1 MKLSSRQVR
10 EFLIEK
16 LIFLSGIASIVF
28 VALIFIFLLREGV
41 SVLKTTSLGSFLG
54 GHFWYPI
61 SSPAKLGILPL
72 ILGSLLVTAG
82 AIMIAVPLG
91 IGAAFYIAEVAPKR
105 WRTILKTCVEVLS
118 AIPSV
123 VLGFLGI
130 TILVPF
136 LKNVLHLPTG
146 LTAFSGSVMLAF
158 MALPTIITISEDAI
172 NAVPRE
178 YKDGALAL
186 GATHWQTLYR
196 VVIHGA
202 LPGIIAAAMLG
213 IGRVIGETM
222 AVMMVTGNAAVI
234 PHTLFEPVRTLT
246 ATIAAEMGEA
256 AKGSPHY
263 FALFAVGIV
272 LFVISFAINLTADLL
287 LNRGRKR

>member
-1 MKLSSRQVR
+1 MNPASRRFR

-16 LIFLSGIASIVF
+16 LIFLSGIASVVF
-28 VALIFIFLLREGV
+28 VLLIFIFLLREGI
-41 SVLKTTSLGSFLG
+41 SVLKATSLGSFLG
-54 GHFWYPI
+54 GQYWYPI
-61 SSPAKLGILPL
+61 STPARLGVLPL
-72 ILGSLLVTAG
+72 ILGSLMVTAG
-82 AIMIAVPLG
+82 AVVIAVPIG
-91 IGAAFYIAEVAPKR
+91 IAAAFYIAEVAPKR
-105 WRTILKTCVEVLS
+105 LRTILKSCVEVLS

-130 TILVPF
+130 TVLVPL
-136 LKNVLHLPTG
+136 LKSAFNLPTG
-146 LTAFSGSVMLAF
+146 LTAFSGSIMLAF

-186 GATHWQTLYR
+186 GATHWQTLFR
-196 VVIHGA
+196 VIIHGA

-213 IGRVIGETM
+213 IGRVFGETM

-234 PHTLFEPVRTLT
+234 PRSLFEPVRTLT

-256 AKGSPHY
+256 AKGSDHY

-272 LFVISFAINLTADLL
+272 LFVISFAINLTADIL
-287 LNRGRKR
+287 LNRGKKR